1 MEKKSEV
8 PKLNQAKLGLVKLSD
23 SGKQWL
29 TNVSFRTVS
38 KLDKDNFKKCQ
49 HRDGQSIQQ
58 EQLKIWVRFT
68 LCYSP

>member
-1 MEKKSEV
+1 MTAVRKKSKV
-8 PKLNQAKLGLVKLSD
+8 PELNEAKLGLVKLAD

-49 HRDGQSIQQ
+49 HRDCQSIQQ
-58 EQLKIWVRFT
+58 EQLKI
-68 LCYSP
+68 